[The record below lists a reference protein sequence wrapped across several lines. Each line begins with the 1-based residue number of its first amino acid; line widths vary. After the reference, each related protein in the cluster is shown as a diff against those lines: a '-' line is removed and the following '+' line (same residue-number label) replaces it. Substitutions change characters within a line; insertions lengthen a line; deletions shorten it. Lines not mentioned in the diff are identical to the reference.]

1 MRRKLVLLAAL
12 AWAVPARAEWL
23 PAQGRSFSRATSASR
38 DAPVLELAY
47 GPRSYGSIGLEP
59 ALYAHRS
66 GRGRFV
72 VGFSALLAFENEDT
86 TPVVPDQPLWRDVA
100 GAFVAH
106 AFGDLEIA
114 GFIGHEASFAVDRP
128 PDAYRPTDIP
138 FGGGGW
144 FVAPD
149 IALRSGVT
157 ASVELTS
164 RLGDRLYTNFFP
176 ALVGQREESD
186 YVADF
191 LREGSSQM
199 PFAELSLRWKL
210 APWLRPVVSVYGEAL
225 VPHDDSAK
233 AGVLVRGLFGA
244 GFTGA
249 AGTLTPFV
257 AAAAGNGKGWLVNRQ
272 ELSLSLGVRL
282 SLESAP

>member
-1 MRRKLVLLAAL
+1 MSHEPHPTGRRLTRCRRGRTPAGLAAL
-12 AWAVPARAEWL
+12 A
-23 PAQGRSFSRATSASR
+23 
-38 DAPVLELAY
+38 
-47 GPRSYGSIGLEP
+47 
-59 ALYAHRS
+59 
-66 GRGRFV
+66 
-72 VGFSALLAFENEDT
+72 ALLVA
-86 TPVVPDQPLWRDVA
+86 VA
-100 GAFVAH
+100 GACASSGGSGAEGDEPAGADCGSVVEADPADFV
-106 AFGDLEIA
+106 D
-114 GFIGHEASFAVDRP
+114 
-128 PDAYRPTDIP
+128 PTRSTNP
-138 FGGGGW
+138 FHPTTPGLQWVRGG
-144 FVAPD
+144 
-149 IALRSGVT
+149 T
-157 ASVELTS
+157 T
-164 RLGDRLYTNFFP
+164 
-176 ALVGQREESD
+176 LVGQREESD